1 MLAKKIQEGANKA
14 KAAAAAASRSAAVT
28 IATSAREARTTA
40 VKRVEMVKDSAKKA
54 LSEDNVRRLPEVV
67 ERLQSGHA
75 VFSQSFRSDLWL
87 FLKNNHL
94 IFSLFLAHP
103 KHPFSP
109 CERRV
114 CLTCSLALGL
124 GLTCLFNLMRG
135 DDDGEGVSDAAVAA
149 VTIVIGGALQGIY
162 DTLLKLFATCSCVQS
177 CPTPVRSLFECC
189 GAIGLA
195 FQFIIGAVFCVSGVL
210 LLRAI
215 HGGEELGVAAWQ
227 FFASKS
233 QAWFVS
239 SVLVASLSFW
249 LRRRKQ
255 MRPDSPEAYEKWN
268 AVPDGKKKM
277 SLCGVGAAKP
287 QSFLWNQYVGEDA
300 TFADLPVRAPRYS
313 YTICGQSFGQ
323 DEEEEGERETDAG
336 GDVESGVA
344 PGGRFDDEPRT
355 LGNDDA

>member
-1 MLAKKIQEGANKA
+1 MLAKKIQDGANKA
-14 KAAAAAASRSAAVT
+14 KAAAASASRSAAAT
-28 IATSAREARTTA
+28 IATSAREARTNA
-40 VKRVEMVKDSAKKA
+40 VKRVEMVKDSAKKV

-114 CLTCSLALGL
+114 CLTCSLALGF

-135 DDDGEGVSDAAVAA
+135 DDGEGVSDAAVAA

-195 FQFIIGAVFCVSGVL
+195 FQFVIGAVFCVSGVL

-255 MRPDSPEAYEKWN
+255 MRPDLPEAYEKWN
-268 AVPDGKKKM
+268 AVPDGKKM
-277 SLCGVGAAKP
+277 AFCGGGASKP
-287 QSFLWNQYVGEDA
+287 QSFLWNQYVGEEA
-300 TFADLPVRAPRYS
+300 TFADLPVRAPRYA

-323 DEEEEGERETDAG
+323 DEEGHETDAR
-336 GDVESGVA
+336 GDVETGAA
-344 PGGRFDDEPRT
+344 PGGRFDDEREP
-355 LGNDDA
+355 GNDA

>member
-1 MLAKKIQEGANKA
+1 
-14 KAAAAAASRSAAVT
+14 
-28 IATSAREARTTA
+28 
-40 VKRVEMVKDSAKKA
+40 MVKDSAKKV

-114 CLTCSLALGL
+114 CLTCSLALGF

-135 DDDGEGVSDAAVAA
+135 DDGEGVSDAAVAA

-195 FQFIIGAVFCVSGVL
+195 FQFVIGAVFCVSGVL

-255 MRPDSPEAYEKWN
+255 MRPDLPEAYEKWN
-268 AVPDGKKKM
+268 AVPDGKKM
-277 SLCGVGAAKP
+277 AFCGGGASKP
-287 QSFLWNQYVGEDA
+287 QSFLWNQYVGEEA
-300 TFADLPVRAPRYS
+300 TFADLPVRAPRYA

-323 DEEEEGERETDAG
+323 DEEGHETDAR
-336 GDVESGVA
+336 GDVETGAA
-344 PGGRFDDEPRT
+344 PGGRFDDERKP
-355 LGNDDA
+355 GNDA